1 MAMASPKQSNNDSF
15 QGGFALDLSQGEEAW
30 YGQLRYGT
38 DRRDH
43 AGFHQRLHQRMMTW
57 PRHQSST
64 PRKIKDRR
72 ADGIV
77 PSKFHHGLSEP
88 FAFSVLVKTRVVP
101 NEQTNFAVDA
111 TCLRAQSARCC
122 GWLGSRV
129 AGEEE

>member
-88 FAFSVLVKTRVVP
+88 FAFFSVLCK
-101 NEQTNFAVDA
+101 N
-111 TCLRAQSARCC
+111 TCRPQRAHQFCC
-122 GWLGSRV
+122 GCHMFTCAIGSLLRL
-129 AGEEE
+129 AGLSSRW